1 KVIGTTIIIKDGDGQ
16 EISRQTILNGRDG
29 KNSEVTVTPGTD
41 QDGNTGQTITIVK
54 PDGSRETTFIR
65 DGKDGRDGV
74 DGKDGKSPL
83 VEQVEV
89 REGDKVIGTTII
101 IKDGDGNEISRQ
113 TILNGQD
120 GKNGADGKSAEVT
133 VTPGTDQNGNTG
145 QTITIVKPD
154 GSRETTFIRD
164 GKDGRDGVDGKDG
177 KSPLVEQI
185 EVREGDKVIGTTIII
200 KDGDGQEIS
209 RQTILNGRD
218 GKNSE
223 VTVTPGTDQ

>member
-1 KVIGTTIIIKDGDGQ
+1 GKNSEVTVTPGTDQDGNSGQTITIVKPDGSRETTFIRDGKDGVDGKDGKSPLVEQIEVREGDKVIGTTIIIKDGDGQ

-74 DGKDGKSPL
+74 DGKDGRDGKSPL

-101 IKDGDGNEISRQ
+101 IKDGDGNEVSRQ
-113 TILNGQD
+113 TILNGVD

-133 VTPGTDQNGNTG
+133 VTPGTDQNGNPG

-154 GSRETTFIRD
+154 GT
-164 GKDGRDGVDGKDG
+164 
-177 KSPLVEQI
+177 
-185 EVREGDKVIGTTIII
+185 
-200 KDGDGQEIS
+200 
-209 RQTILNGRD
+209 
-218 GKNSE
+218 
-223 VTVTPGTDQ
+223 